1 MGEQQKI
8 HECNESGTTFTIF
21 VRVVRRSIRT
31 YQWRVERD
39 QHPAVIMAT
48 RAHKEKKKA
57 MTLAVT
63 SNQAATEERRYWPAE
78 STNRSRVAY
87 FEYFGGST
95 RIVTGV
101 SGLTYY
107 FVGQRSLVAVDA
119 RDRRALARIPGL
131 RKVT

>member
-8 HECNESGTTFTIF
+8 CECNESGTTLTILM
-21 VRVVRRSIRT
+21 RVVRRSIRT
-31 YQWRVERD
+31 YRWRVERD
-39 QHPAVIMAT
+39 QHTAVIMAT

-87 FEYFGGST
+87 FEYFGAST

-131 RKVT
+131 KEVS

>member
-1 MGEQQKI
+1 
-8 HECNESGTTFTIF
+8 
-21 VRVVRRSIRT
+21 
-31 YQWRVERD
+31 
-39 QHPAVIMAT
+39 MAT
-48 RAHKEKKKA
+48 RAHKEKKA

-119 RDRRALARIPGL
+119 RDRRAMASVPGL

>member
-1 MGEQQKI
+1 
-8 HECNESGTTFTIF
+8 
-21 VRVVRRSIRT
+21 
-31 YQWRVERD
+31 
-39 QHPAVIMAT
+39 
-48 RAHKEKKKA
+48 

-101 SGLTYY
+101 SGLSFY
-107 FVGQRSLVAVDA
+107 FVGRRSLVAVDA